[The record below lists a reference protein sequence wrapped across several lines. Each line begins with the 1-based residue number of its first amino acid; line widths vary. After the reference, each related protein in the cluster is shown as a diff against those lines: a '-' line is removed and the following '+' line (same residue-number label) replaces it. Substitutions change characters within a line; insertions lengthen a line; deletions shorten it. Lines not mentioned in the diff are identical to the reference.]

1 MAVQKP
7 LNNPLVDKS
16 PHKNDVP
23 PLDKIKPEHF
33 LPAMDWAI
41 AEAEKDLQ
49 AIKDVKD
56 PDFDNVIAAFD
67 DAGAAL
73 SRVAGVFFSF
83 DSVVATEEIKEL
95 GEEIKTKF
103 VQFETKKSLDED
115 LFKQIKAVHDKKDE
129 LLLSP
134 DQELLLD
141 DIYKSFTRNGALLNA
156 EDKKTLSDIDEKLA
170 QAGNK
175 FGKNVL
181 NATNAFEYFADEKE
195 MAGLPD
201 WFKESA
207 AEDAKAKGQ
216 DGKYLLTLHAP
227 SVIPVLTYAE
237 DRGLR
242 EKIWRAFATRAKE
255 PPHDNKP
262 LVKEIVELRH
272 KRAQLLGYDTHADYV
287 LEERMAK
294 SKDAVFDML
303 NNYKDTLKDVA
314 KQEHEELKA
323 FAQSKGGPADLKPW
337 DIGFY
342 SEKMVQEKFDFD
354 SEELRPYF
362 QFEKVRQGA
371 FDVASKLYDIS
382 FEKNEDYP
390 VYHEDVE
397 AFDVIDNKTGD
408 LIGTLYTDYF
418 PRDTKRGGAWE
429 NTYRS
434 QERNADG
441 SRKPPIV
448 GNHGNFT
455 KPSKDKPSLLS
466 LDEVLT
472 LFHEFGHGLHDLM
485 SNVQYKSQA
494 GTSVKWDFVE
504 LPSQLMENWAKNEEV
519 LAMFAKH
526 YQAGGKVPH
535 EDADLPK
542 ELIKK
547 MHDAD
552 NFRAASGFM
561 RQLQLATLDMMWH
574 TTDPSKIDDVEA
586 FEREVCKDFYILPPE
601 GGLTSTSF
609 THIFDGGY
617 SAGYYSY
624 KWAEILDADAFEAFK
639 EKGLFDDDTA
649 QKFRKLISSGG
660 SKDPGELYEDFRGR
674 AADPNALLRRDGL
687 LPENNNDNQKKQ
699 PVSPARKHPKP

>member
-1 MAVQKP
+1 MTAKKP
-7 LNNPLVDKS
+7 QNNPLLEKS

-33 LPAMDWAI
+33 LPALDWAI
-41 AEAEKDLQ
+41 AEAERELQ
-49 AIKDVKD
+49 EIKSVKN
-56 PDFDNVIAAFD
+56 PDFDNVILAFEKS
-67 DAGAAL
+67 GETL
-73 SRVAGVFFSF
+73 SRVASVFFSF
-83 DSVVATEEIKEL
+83 DGVMATEEIKEL
-95 GEEIKTKF
+95 GEAVKTKY
-103 VQFETKKSLDED
+103 VQFESKKLLDAD
-115 LFKQIKAVHDKKDE
+115 LFKQIKAVHDKKDT
-129 LLLSP
+129 LFLSP

-141 DIYKSFTRNGALLNA
+141 DLYKGFVRNGALLDA
-156 EDKKTLSDIDEKLA
+156 EDKKTLSAIDEKLA
-170 QAGNK
+170 QAGNT

-181 NATNAFEYFADEKE
+181 NATNAFEYYADESE

-201 WFKESA
+201 WFKEGA
-207 AEDAKAKGQ
+207 AEDAKKKGQ
-216 DGKYLLTLHAP
+216 DGKYRLTLHAP
-227 SVIPVLTYAE
+227 SVIPVLDYAE
-237 DRGLR
+237 NRGLR
-242 EKIWRAFATRAKE
+242 EKIWRAFSTRAKE
-255 PPHDNKP
+255 PPFDNKP
-262 LVKEIVELRH
+262 VVKQIVELRH

-294 SKDAVFDML
+294 TKDAVFDML
-303 NNYKDTLKDVA
+303 GNYKDSLKDAA
-314 KQEHEELKA
+314 KQEFEELKA
-323 FAQSKGGPADLKPW
+323 FAKSKGGPEDLKPW

-342 SEKMVQEKFDFD
+342 AEKMKQEQFDFD

-371 FDVASKLYDIS
+371 FDVASKMYDIR

-390 VYHEDVE
+390 VYHEEVE

-418 PRDTKRGGAWE
+418 PRETKRGGAWE

-434 QERNADG
+434 QGRNPDG

-466 LDEVLT
+466 VDEVLT
-472 LFHEFGHGLHDLM
+472 LFHEFGHGLHDLL
-485 SNVQYKSQA
+485 SDVQYKSQA
-494 GTSVKWDFVE
+494 GTKVKWDFVE
-504 LPSQLMENWAKNEEV
+504 LPSQLLENWAKDEEV

-526 YQAGGKVPH
+526 H
-535 EDADLPK
+535 EDKSDLPK
-542 ELIKK
+542 ELVKK
-547 MHDAD
+547 MKDAD

-586 FEREVCKDFYILPPE
+586 FEREVCKDFYLMPPE
-601 GGLTSTSF
+601 GALTSTAF

-639 EKGLFDDDTA
+639 EKGLFDKETA
-649 QKFRKLISSGG
+649 KKFRDLISSGG
-660 SKDPGELYEDFRGR
+660 SKDPGELYETFRGR
-674 AADPNALLRRDGL
+674 APDPDALLRREGL
-687 LPENNNDNQKKQ
+687 LKPENDNSRKT
-699 PVSPARKHPKP
+699 PAPRPPKHGAP

>member
-1 MAVQKP
+1 
-7 LNNPLVDKS
+7 
-16 PHKNDVP
+16 
-23 PLDKIKPEHF
+23 
-33 LPAMDWAI
+33 
-41 AEAEKDLQ
+41 
-49 AIKDVKD
+49 
-56 PDFDNVIAAFD
+56 
-67 DAGAAL
+67 
-73 SRVAGVFFSF
+73 
-83 DSVVATEEIKEL
+83 
-95 GEEIKTKF
+95 
-103 VQFETKKSLDED
+103 
-115 LFKQIKAVHDKKDE
+115 
-129 LLLSP
+129 
-134 DQELLLD
+134 
-141 DIYKSFTRNGALLNA
+141 
-156 EDKKTLSDIDEKLA
+156 
-170 QAGNK
+170 
-175 FGKNVL
+175 
-181 NATNAFEYFADEKE
+181 
-195 MAGLPD
+195 
-201 WFKESA
+201 
-207 AEDAKAKGQ
+207 
-216 DGKYLLTLHAP
+216 
-227 SVIPVLTYAE
+227 
-237 DRGLR
+237 
-242 EKIWRAFATRAKE
+242 KE
-255 PPHDNKP
+255 PPFDNKP

-294 SKDAVFDML
+294 TKDAVFYML

-323 FAQSKGGPADLKPW
+323 FAKSKGGPDDLKPW

-371 FDVASKLYDIS
+371 FDVASKMYDIS
-382 FEKNEDYP
+382 FEKNDDYP

-397 AFDVIDNKTGD
+397 AFDVIDNKTGE
-408 LIGTLYTDYF
+408 LIGTFYTDYF

-494 GTSVKWDFVE
+494 GTNVKWDFVE
-504 LPSQLMENWAKNEEV
+504 LPSQLMENWAKDEEV

-535 EDADLPK
+535 EDADLSK

-601 GGLTSTSF
+601 GSLTSTSF

-639 EKGLFDDDTA
+639 EKGLFDDETG

-660 SKDPGELYEDFRGR
+660 SKDPEELYEEFRGR

-687 LPENNNDNQKKQ
+687 LPENDNQNKK
-699 PVSPARKHPKP
+699 PVPPAARKHHKP

>member
-1 MAVQKP
+1 MAAKKP
-7 LNNPLVDKS
+7 QNNPLLEKS

-33 LPAMDWAI
+33 IPALDWAI

-49 AIKDVKD
+49 AIKDVKN
-56 PDFDNVIAAFD
+56 PDFDNVIAAYD
-67 DAGAAL
+67 NAGALL

-83 DSVVATEEIKEL
+83 DGVVATPEIKGL
-95 GEEIKTKF
+95 SKDIKTKF
-103 VQFETKKSLDED
+103 VQFETKKSLDAD
-115 LFKQIKAVHDKKDE
+115 LFKQIKAVYDKKDT

-156 EDKKTLSDIDEKLA
+156 EDQKTLGEIDEKLT
-170 QAGNK
+170 QAGDA

-181 NATNAFEYFADEKE
+181 NATNAFTYFAEEKE

-237 DRGLR
+237 DRDLR
-242 EKIWRAFATRAKE
+242 EKVWRAFATRCKE

-294 SKDAVFDML
+294 NKEAVFDML

-314 KQEHEELKA
+314 KQEHEDLKA
-323 FAQSKGGPADLKPW
+323 FAKSKGGPDDLKPW

-342 SEKMVQEKFDFD
+342 SEKMVQEKFGFD

-371 FDVASKLYDIS
+371 FDVASKMYDIR
-382 FEKNEDYP
+382 FEKNDDYP

-397 AFDVIDNKTGD
+397 VFDVIDNKTGD
-408 LIGTLYTDYF
+408 LIGTFYTDYY

-434 QERNADG
+434 QERNPDG

-485 SNVQYKSQA
+485 SDVQYKSQA

-504 LPSQLMENWAKNEEV
+504 LPSQLMENWAKDEEV

-542 ELIKK
+542 ELIKR

-639 EKGLFDDDTA
+639 EKGLFDDETA

-660 SKDPGELYEDFRGR
+660 SKDPEKLYEEFRGH
-674 AADPNALLRRDGL
+674 APDPDALLRRDGL
-687 LPENNNDNQKKQ
+687 LSENDNDNRKNTPAPSVKK
-699 PVSPARKHPKP
+699 KPGR